1 MERRPGDGRTQGP
14 DVGGRAR
21 VAPAPQHLGR
31 HVVGRAARRLQHAVR
46 ARAVR
51 QRAQPKVAQLH
62 VACAV
67 QQHVLRL
74 QVPARGAG
82 GSAPA
87 PAAPRAASNRP
98 VASAAGKPSD
108 ANETGPAPVEDAAA
122 VAVVEP
128 VQHLL
133 EDLARDGLLRA
144 RAAGAGTAGRRAACG
159 APGAHWAGGA
169 RPWGPRTRSCR
180 TARRPAGT
188 CARRGASAPVL
199 PRLGTGPRR
208 GAGRGALEHHVD
220 LVARAHHLFQVD
232 DVGVVQVTQDGD
244 LPPDLLQHVVL
255 PEALAVEH
263 LRCAAR
269 AAQPHARGPEPRA
282 RQNQPGAP

>member
-144 RAAGAGTAGRRAACG
+144 RAAGAERAGRRAACG
-159 APGAHWAGGA
+159 APRARRGGGRTSMGPSDTILSNSSPPGRNLRPAGRVGASAAAAGDRA
-169 RPWGPRTRSCR
+169 AAWRRPGRTRAPCRSCR
-180 TARRPAGT
+180 ASPSPPSGRR
-188 CARRGASAPVL
+188 RRG
-199 PRLGTGPRR
+199 
-208 GAGRGALEHHVD
+208 GAG
-220 LVARAHHLFQVD
+220 
-232 DVGVVQVTQDGD
+232 
-244 LPPDLLQHVVL
+244 
-255 PEALAVEH
+255 
-263 LRCAAR
+263 
-269 AAQPHARGPEPRA
+269 HAGWRSPA
-282 RQNQPGAP
+282 